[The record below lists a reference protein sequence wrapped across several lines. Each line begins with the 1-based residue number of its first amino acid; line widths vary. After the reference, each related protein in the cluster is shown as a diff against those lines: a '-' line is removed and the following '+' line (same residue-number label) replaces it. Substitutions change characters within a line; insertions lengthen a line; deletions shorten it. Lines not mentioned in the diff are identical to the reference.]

1 VYLADVSGGYKMAT
15 SLLVKPEMRL
25 EPWDAYLTSAL
36 AIVNCEPPRIM
47 QLCGS
52 TLHRHEFV
60 NMHIGCTYLSVGYEW
75 LDTIRGD
82 GRIRTNI

>member
-1 VYLADVSGGYKMAT
+1 MAVDTALLSYSLESQPSLEVPVYLVDVSGGYEMAT
-15 SLLVKPEMRL
+15 LLSVKPEMRL

-52 TLHRHEFV
+52 TLHRH
-60 NMHIGCTYLSVGYEW
+60 IG
-75 LDTIRGD
+75 
-82 GRIRTNI
+82 